1 LEQYRVDL
9 EDARTLALGLMSQH
23 RLTGWRL
30 VFDNAKTRAGV
41 CRSDRKEIGLSRA
54 LTRLHS
60 QAQVTDTLLHE
71 IAHALVGSRHGHD
84 RVWRTT
90 ALSIGSS
97 GARCVPEDAPRVDGA
112 WVGVCPAGHRRTAH
126 RSPRRVRSCR
136 QCSGVFDPSAL
147 FVWTYRGRPAQM
159 HASYAAELA
168 GIQGRT
174 AEPASPSVSPSSVSP
189 SSVSPSSVS
198 LSSVSP
204 SSVSLRVGDR
214 VRLTGGGK
222 YGGLVGVVEKRGR
235 TRYQVQTDLGVLSAP
250 FTLVEPIS
258 AA

>member
-9 EDARTLALGLMSQH
+9 EDARTLALGLMAQH

-71 IAHALVGSRHGHD
+71 IAHALVGARHGHD
-84 RVWRTT
+84 KVWRAT
-90 ALSIGSS
+90 ALRIGSS
-97 GARCVPEDAPRVDGA
+97 GTRCVSEDAPRVEGA

-147 FVWTYRGRPAQM
+147 FVWTYRGRAAQM
-159 HASYAAELA
+159 PASYAAELA

-174 AEPASPSVSPSSVSP
+174 AEPASPSASLSSASPSSVSP
-189 SSVSPSSVS
+189 SSVP
-198 LSSVSP
+198 
-204 SSVSLRVGDR
+204 LRVGDR

-222 YGGLVGVVEKRGR
+222 YGGLVGVVAKRGR

>member
-9 EDARTLALGLMSQH
+9 EDARTLALGLMAQH
-23 RLTGWRL
+23 GLAGWRL

-60 QAQVTDTLLHE
+60 PAQVADTMLHE
-71 IAHALVGSRHGHD
+71 IAHALVGARHGHD
-84 RVWRTT
+84 KVWRAT
-90 ALSIGSS
+90 ALRIGSS

-126 RSPRRVRSCR
+126 RSPQRVRSCR

-174 AEPASPSVSPSSVSP
+174 AEPASPSVS
-189 SSVSPSSVS
+189 

-204 SSVSLRVGDR
+204 SSVQPSTVSPSSVQPSSVPLRVGDR

-250 FTLVEPIS
+250 FALVEPIS
-258 AA
+258 A